1 MTMNALGA
9 IIIACIFIA
18 SNLYVGGYQIWSL
31 GYKSGAIGAWII
43 TGVIL
48 ILGIFLSMRFIKAYK
63 LQKSMEDTESYTHRT
78 GRLL

>member
-18 SNLYVGGYQIWSL
+18 SNLYVGAYQICSL

-43 TGVIL
+43 AGVVL
-48 ILGIFLSMRFIKAYK
+48 VLGIFLSVRFVKSYR
-63 LQKSMEDTESYTHRT
+63 LQKSMEDVESYTHRT
-78 GRLL
+78 GHLL